1 VPFWDFSNW
10 SYAVHPVARTAMA
23 MCDCQYNGVRT
34 ESRVHNNE
42 WELMESVS
50 PAASEVDWPTIGNF
64 GDCSYRSIECVFE
77 IDRRRRTSFPIPRQ
91 RRQIFL
97 FRLPMKFKRLTC
109 HPVAH
114 ALSAGRRPM
123 MSSSLFRIEPL
134 RGDGVSLLAML
145 LLHFRRPFDLGS
157 RSNCQRDRRGPFR
170 VGRGLF

>member
-10 SYAVHPVARTAMA
+10 LYAVHPVAQTAMA
-23 MCDCQYNGVRT
+23 MCDCQNNGVRT

-50 PAASEVDWPTIGNF
+50 SAASEVDWPAIGSF
-64 GDCSYRSIECVFE
+64 GDYSYRSIKCVFE
-77 IDRRRRTSFPIPRQ
+77 VDRRSQTSFPIPGQ

-109 HPVAH
+109 YSAAH
-114 ALSAGRRPM
+114 ALSVERRPM
-123 MSSSLFRIEPL
+123 RSSSLFRIELL
-134 RGDGVSLLAML
+134 RGDERSLLAML

-157 RSNCQRDRRGPFR
+157 RSNCQRDPRAPFR
-170 VGRGLF
+170 VGREPS